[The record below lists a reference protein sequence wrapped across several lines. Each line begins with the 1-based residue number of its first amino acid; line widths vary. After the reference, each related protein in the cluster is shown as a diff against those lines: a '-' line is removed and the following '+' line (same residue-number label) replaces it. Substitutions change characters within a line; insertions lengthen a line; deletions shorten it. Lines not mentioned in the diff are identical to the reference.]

1 VIRIA
6 AVGDLHYGEGSNEI
20 LRPSLQHLQDRADLL
35 LLAGDLTRCGGPEEV
50 KILADELRGLP
61 IPVVTVLGNHD
72 YHAGREDEV
81 RRILEGARVRVLE
94 GEATTID
101 VDGVRVGIAG
111 TKGFGG
117 GFRGA
122 HGSDFGE
129 PEMKAFV
136 GHTKMLS
143 DRLERALAGL
153 DADLRIALLH
163 YSPIEAT
170 LEGERLE
177 IYPFLGSY
185 LLAEAVDN
193 AGADLALHGH
203 AHHGAEKGRTPAGI
217 PVRNVA
223 QQMMPQVVLVETP
236 RLMFPFAR
244 NIIADTTRD
253 GGFPPLMINPVDFAE
268 LLRRNSPAEPIP
280 SADTV

>member
-1 VIRIA
+1 MIRIA
-6 AVGDLHYGEGSNEI
+6 AVGDLHYGLGSKDI
-20 LRPSLQHLQDRADLL
+20 LRPSLEHLPQRADLL
-35 LLAGDLTRCGGPEEV
+35 LLAGDLTRCGGTEEIKV
-50 KILADELRGLP
+50 LAEDLRGGQ
-61 IPVVTVLGNHD
+61 IPVVAVLGNHD
-72 YHAGREDEV
+72 YHAGREQEI
-81 RRILEGARVRVLE
+81 RRILEAAGVHVLE
-94 GEATTID
+94 GDGIALEI
-101 VDGVRVGIAG
+101 DGVRVGIAG

-143 DRLERALAGL
+143 DRLERALDAL
-153 DADLRIALLH
+153 QADLRIALLH

-185 LLAEAVDN
+185 LLAEAIDN
-193 AGADLALHGH
+193 TGADLVLHGH
-203 AHHGAEKGRTPAGI
+203 AHNGTEKGRTAAGI

-223 QQMMPQVVLVETP
+223 QPVIRHAYNVYTLSPSRQVTQAAASS
-236 RLMFPFAR
+236 F
-244 NIIADTTRD
+244 
-253 GGFPPLMINPVDFAE
+253 
-268 LLRRNSPAEPIP
+268 
-280 SADTV
+280 

>member
-6 AVGDLHYGEGSNEI
+6 AVGDLHYGVGSQGI
-20 LRPSLQHLQDRADLL
+20 LKPGLEHLPDRADLL
-35 LLAGDLTRCGGPEEV
+35 LLAGDLTRWGKPEEV
-50 KILADELRGLP
+50 QVLAGELRGLP
-61 IPVVTVLGNHD
+61 IPMIAVLGNHD
-72 YHAGREDEV
+72 YHCGHEAEL
-81 RRILEGARVRVLE
+81 RRVLEGAGVRVLE

-143 DRLERALAGL
+143 DRLGRALAGL

-163 YSPIEAT
+163 YSPVEST

-185 LLAEAVDN
+185 LMAEAVDN
-193 AGADLALHGH
+193 AGADLVVHGH
-203 AHHGAEKGRTPAGI
+203 AHHGSEKGRTPAGI

-223 QQMMPQVVLVETP
+223 QPLIRHAYNVYTLNGHHEVLP
-236 RLMFPFAR
+236 A
-244 NIIADTTRD
+244 AA
-253 GGFPPLMINPVDFAE
+253 GGI
-268 LLRRNSPAEPIP
+268 S
-280 SADTV
+280 